1 MARFFFRCRRRCF
14 FSVPP
19 NANDGWGTSSSSQRP
34 ARAIIN
40 DRWPSSFGYASTLE
54 GEIRFV
60 LPFVSFFLSR
70 LRRRRRRSFLFYFY
84 RCTARISAILR
95 RVTRHSSAAPSSRRG
110 GKKTNKTKQMNI
122 KKSRIYI
129 ESSSASIGRVLPSLY
144 RVIFFYGIGL
154 WNRFLWFG
162 KRVNKKKVVNPMKPG
177 KKR

>member
-110 GKKTNKTKQMNI
+110 GKKKQQNKWT
-122 KKSRIYI
+122 SRRAGSTSSPVQRRLVEFYPVYTGLFFFM
-129 ESSSASIGRVLPSLY
+129 ESVCGTVS
-144 RVIFFYGIGL
+144 FGL
-154 WNRFLWFG
+154 VKG
-162 KRVNKKKVVNPMKPG
+162 
-177 KKR
+177 

>member
-110 GKKTNKTKQMNI
+110 GKKKQQTNEHQEEPDLHRVQF
-122 KKSRIYI
+122 SVDW
-129 ESSSASIGRVLPSLY
+129 SSSTQFIPGY
-144 RVIFFYGIGL
+144 FFL
-154 WNRFLWFG
+154 WNRFVEPFPLVW
-162 KRVNKKKVVNPMKPG
+162 
-177 KKR
+177 